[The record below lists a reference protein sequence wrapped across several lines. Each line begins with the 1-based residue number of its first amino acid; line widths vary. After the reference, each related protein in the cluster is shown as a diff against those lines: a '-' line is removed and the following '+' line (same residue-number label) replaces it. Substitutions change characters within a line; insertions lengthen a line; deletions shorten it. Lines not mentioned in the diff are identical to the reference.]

1 MIKSSE
7 ASKNDVIARYEV
19 ICEHFLSEEETE
31 FMVSQFAIP
40 SKKHLGGALPFVFT
54 EHGILQLSN
63 VINSKKATEIS
74 IKVIDV
80 FVHMRSQIRD
90 SIYLKKEV
98 EGIKNNILNNSKNI
112 ELVFTYLDEL
122 LDKKEQPRK
131 KIGYK
136 K

>member
-1 MIKSSE
+1 MLCLL
-7 ASKNDVIARYEV
+7 Y
-19 ICEHFLSEEETE
+19 LLTW
-31 FMVSQFAIP
+31 
-40 SKKHLGGALPFVFT
+40 
-54 EHGILQLSN
+54 LQLSN

-90 SIYLKKEV
+90 SIYFKKEV
-98 EGIKNNILNNSKNI
+98 EAIKNNILNNSKNI